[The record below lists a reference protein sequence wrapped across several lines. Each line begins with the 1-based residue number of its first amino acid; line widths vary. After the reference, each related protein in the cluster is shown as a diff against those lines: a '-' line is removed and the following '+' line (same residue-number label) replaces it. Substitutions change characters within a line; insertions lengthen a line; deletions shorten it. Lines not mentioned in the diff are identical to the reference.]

1 MAIDTQ
7 TKIQEARKALEAK
20 KGENIKVLDVR
31 GISGITDYYVVATG
45 NSSPH
50 LKALLGEVEKVLGE
64 QGVRCHRRAGTA
76 ESQWMVSDFMDMV
89 VHVLSPDQ
97 RKRYALEDL
106 WKDATE
112 VA

>member
-7 TKIQEARKALEAK
+7 TKIQEVRKALASK
-20 KGENIKVLDVR
+20 KGEDIIILDVR
-31 GISGITDYYVVATG
+31 GLSGITDYYVIATG
-45 NSSPH
+45 NSAPH

-76 ESQWMVSDFMDMV
+76 ESQWMVSDFMDLV
-89 VHVLSPDQ
+89 VHVLSREQ
-97 RKRYALEDL
+97 RQRYALEQL

>member
-20 KGENIKVLDVR
+20 KGEDIKVLDVR
-31 GISGITDYYVVATG
+31 GLSGITDYYVIATG
-45 NSSPH
+45 NSAPH

-76 ESQWMVSDFMDMV
+76 ESQWMVSDFMDLV
-89 VHVLSPDQ
+89 VHVLSREQ
-97 RKRYALEDL
+97 RQRYALEQL